1 MIRITWAAVLLCMSP
16 DATVEQPVDP
26 YTKTDSNAG
35 AEPFKGQTMWQAF
48 HGADGVSRIVD
59 ETIDLSQSDP
69 RISDI
74 FRNRDLVRL
83 RRTLKEQ
90 FCYILNGGCHYSGR
104 TMQAAHKDMGIQTAD
119 MGALVEHLQTAM
131 RHEHISFWAQNR
143 FLAKLAPMKRSV
155 VKQ

>member
-1 MIRITWAAVLLCMSP
+1 MILMTWAALLLTIAPASV
-16 DATVEQPVDP
+16 AEQPVDP
-26 YTKTDSNAG
+26 YAQDDANSG
-35 AEPFKGQTMWQAF
+35 ALPFNGQAMWQAF
-48 HGADGVSRIVD
+48 HEAGGVSRIVD
-59 ETIDLSQSDP
+59 EAIGLSQSDP

-90 FCYILNGGCHYSGR
+90 FCYILNGGCHYTGR

-143 FLAKLAPMKRSV
+143 FLAKLAPMKRII